1 MYNYEEFLTR
11 KLNIIKT
18 ELGYEDLTLEIATEQ
33 AFSKKKNLLPNTVY
47 IVIKYLTAD
56 ISYGAIAQP
65 VQILCLSEQNSL
77 EKTRLIFT
85 KFAEDNNFL
94 AEITNGVFT
103 KHQYTTP
110 VVLSNYEEVG
120 YGYRS
125 VLYMTATLNILENVL
140 DVKNLTI
147 DGESVSQLAFNLSYQ
162 MTPNTQQKASE
173 TIASSAKST
182 ACLSLGL
189 TIPFLSNALSAK
201 IINIMGGNGSG
212 NEDFIIKF
220 DIGGT
225 PFSEFS
231 YKLTN
236 ANIIT
241 SPGSV
246 PALQI
251 GLIR

>member
-11 KLNIIKT
+11 KLNTIKT

-94 AEITNGVFT
+94 AEINNGVFT

-182 ACLSLGL
+182 ANVRYTSMTSGQWICLSRLHITL
-189 TIPFLSNALSAK
+189 NRTTWSWSSRTK
-201 IINIMGGNGSG
+201 SG
-212 NEDFIIKF
+212 QD
-220 DIGGT
+220 
-225 PFSEFS
+225 
-231 YKLTN
+231 
-236 ANIIT
+236 
-241 SPGSV
+241 SPRSTRT
-246 PALQI
+246 A
-251 GLIR
+251 

>member
-94 AEITNGVFT
+94 AEITNGIFT

-162 MTPNTQQKASE
+162 MTPNTQQKARQRNNR
-173 TIASSAKST
+173 ARRL
-182 ACLSLGL
+182 C
-189 TIPFLSNALSAK
+189 
-201 IINIMGGNGSG
+201 
-212 NEDFIIKF
+212 
-220 DIGGT
+220 
-225 PFSEFS
+225 
-231 YKLTN
+231 
-236 ANIIT
+236 
-241 SPGSV
+241 
-246 PALQI
+246 
-251 GLIR
+251 

>member
-11 KLNIIKT
+11 KLNTIKT

-77 EKTRLIFT
+77 EKARLIFT

-147 DGESVSQLAFNLSYQ
+147 DGESISQLAFNLSYQ

-173 TIASSAKST
+173 TIESSAKSN
-182 ACLSLGL
+182 ACLYLGL
-189 TIPFLSNALSAK
+189 TIH
-201 IINIMGGNGSG
+201 
-212 NEDFIIKF
+212 
-220 DIGGT
+220 
-225 PFSEFS
+225 
-231 YKLTN
+231 Y
-236 ANIIT
+236 
-241 SPGSV
+241 
-246 PALQI
+246 
-251 GLIR
+251 